1 MASSSPERRGIPR
14 SRLVALVAVAALV
27 AAAVVGLAALRTD
40 DGAPAAAE
48 ATGPSATI
56 DPLPGRPRIALPPVA
71 GMPADER
78 ERLAWAE
85 RRAAADPSPDAL
97 LLLAAAQVAADDA
110 AAAEATLAGVDDPRA
125 PVASAL
131 AAYDPADPAAAIDA
145 LRELADA
152 APDDAFARFSH
163 GVALLWSG
171 RRADAEQALR
181 AVREADPE
189 GFYGVA
195 ADDLL
200 HPQLPPGYPPFIP
213 AADAGTEDPD
223 LLAERAAANP
233 DDAQAQV
240 AHAAAL
246 MAEGRRRDAIAAFDA
261 ALTVDPDLVEA
272 RVGRIVAGFSKDEP
286 AVAFGQLGPLVR
298 DYPADPSPRL
308 HLALMLLWLR
318 DPDTARAQ
326 LRQVAEQH
334 PGTRLGDAAERFL
347 EAL

>member
-1 MASSSPERRGIPR
+1 MAAETPERRGIPR
-14 SRLVALVAVAALV
+14 GRLLALVVAAALV
-27 AAAVVGLAALRTD
+27 AAAVVGLAALATD
-40 DGAPAAAE
+40 DGAPAEAA

-56 DPLPGRPRIALPPVA
+56 DPLPGRPLIALPPA
-71 GMPADER
+71 DGMPEDAR
-78 ERLAWAE
+78 ERLAWASE
-85 RRAAADPSPDAL
+85 RAAADPTPDAL
-97 LLLAAAQVAADDA
+97 LALAAAQVAAGDA
-110 AAAEATLAGVDDPRA
+110 TAAQATLAEVDDPRA

-131 AAYDPADPAAAIDA
+131 AGYDPADPAVAIDA
-145 LRELADA
+145 LRGLADA
-152 APDDAFARFSH
+152 APDDAFARFSY

-171 RRADAEQALR
+171 RRADAEAQLR
-181 AVREADPE
+181 AVRDAEPE

-213 AADAGTEDPD
+213 AADAGTEDPAV
-223 LLAERAAANP
+223 LAERAAANP
-233 DDAQAQV
+233 DDAQAQI

-246 MAEGRRRDAIAAFDA
+246 IAEGRRREAIEAFDA
-261 ALTVDPDLVEA
+261 ALTVDPNLVEA

-298 DYPADPSPRL
+298 DYPSDPSPRL
-308 HLALMLLWLR
+308 HLALLLLWLR

-347 EAL
+347 AAL